1 MTIQDETVLLN
12 AARALVTALESGDEI
27 QSQAQ
32 LDLIKQTQQNS
43 LFLEVGKLT
52 RELHDALA
60 NFNID
65 ARLAD
70 LTHTEIPDTRER
82 LNFVIE
88 TTEEAAHKTLE
99 LIDETLPLTQE
110 LKETADNIDESWH
123 RFRMKE
129 MTADEFRV
137 LTKDIGAYLP
147 IVKSHTAKIHENLSD
162 MTLAQG
168 FQDITGQ
175 VIRQVIT
182 LVEEV
187 ENNLVQLVKIAG
199 TEPTKQ
205 AKNDVKVNP
214 IKAEGPQ
221 INPKDK
227 TKVVNN
233 QDEVDDLLSSLG
245 F

>member
-1 MTIQDETVLLN
+1 MTIQDDTILLN
-12 AARALVTALESGDEI
+12 AARALVTALENGDEI

-32 LDLIKQTQQNS
+32 LALITQTQQNT

-60 NFNID
+60 NFSLD
-65 ARLAD
+65 SRLVD
-70 LTHTEIPDTRER
+70 ITETDIPDTRER

-88 TTEEAAHKTLE
+88 TTEEAAHKTLG

-110 LKETADNIDESWH
+110 LKDAADNIDKSWH

-137 LTKDIGAYLP
+137 LTKEIGAYLP
-147 IVKSHTAKIHENLSD
+147 NVKSHTAQIHKNLSD

-199 TEPTKQ
+199 TEQTKQ
-205 AKNDVKVNP
+205 VKDDVEIDP